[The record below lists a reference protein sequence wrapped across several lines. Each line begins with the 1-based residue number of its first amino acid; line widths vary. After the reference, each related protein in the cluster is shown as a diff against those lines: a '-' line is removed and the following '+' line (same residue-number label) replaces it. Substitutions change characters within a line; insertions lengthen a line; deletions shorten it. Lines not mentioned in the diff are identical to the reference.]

1 MSRLLVTGGAGYIG
15 AHLVLDL
22 LQAGHDVTVLD
33 DLSAGHPLALARVA
47 ELAGRPARF
56 VQGDIGDPARLADAL
71 PGVEAVL
78 HLAAKKLV
86 PESMAA
92 PELYFRN
99 NVGSMATMLEVMERA
114 GVRRIVYSSSA
125 AVYGPQP
132 DAPITESAALGPE
145 SPYGLSKAQ
154 GEAMLGWMAARRGWA
169 VTSLRYFNPVGAHPS
184 GRIGQPPQDAA
195 ALVPR
200 ALAAL
205 LRPDAPL
212 AVFGT
217 DWPTPDGT
225 CLRDYIHI
233 LDLSRAHL
241 LALADLAPGE
251 HHVYNVGTGRPH
263 SVREVLAACARVTG
277 RAVPARDA
285 PRRDGDMARSTADP
299 ARFRAATGFAAERGL
314 DDMVASA
321 WAWAHQNPTG
331 YASSR

>member
-1 MSRLLVTGGAGYIG
+1 MARYLVTGGAGYIG
-15 AHLVLDL
+15 AHVVLDL
-22 LQAGHDVTVLD
+22 LGQGHEAVVLD
-33 DLSAGHPLALARVA
+33 DLSAGHPQALARVTQ
-47 ELAGRPARF
+47 LAGRECSF
-56 VQGDIGDPARLADAL
+56 VHAELGNAFAVRDAL
-71 PGVEAVL
+71 RGVDAVL

-86 PESMAA
+86 SESMDA

-99 NVGSMATMLEVMERA
+99 NVGGMATLLEEMERA
-114 GVRRIVYSSSA
+114 GLRRIVYSSSA

-132 DAPITESAALGPE
+132 DAPITEAAPRNPE

-154 GEAMLGWMAARRGWA
+154 GEDMLAWMCARRDWA
-169 VTSLRYFNPVGAHPS
+169 AVSLRYFNPVGAHPS
-184 GRIGQPPQDAA
+184 GRIGQPPRDAA

-205 LRPDAPL
+205 LDPRRRL
-212 AVFGT
+212 TVFGT

-233 LDLSRAHL
+233 ADLSHAHL
-241 LALADLAPGE
+241 LALDALTPGQ

-263 SVREVLAACARVTG
+263 SVREVLASCARVTG
-277 RAVPARDA
+277 REVPASDG

-299 ARFRAATGFAAERGL
+299 ARFAAATGFVAARTL

-321 WAWAHQNPTG
+321 WRWASENPAG
-331 YASSR
+331 YDPA